1 MVYKPAEKT
10 DDFPKAERPETPRNK
25 ALPRVFGNAFF
36 APGAEGIEPPPKVL
50 ETPTV
55 SLKKLDFTDYLTV
68 VYLG

>member
-1 MVYKPAEKT
+1 M
-10 DDFPKAERPETPRNK
+10 PESPRNK
-25 ALPRVFGNAFF
+25 ALPRVFGNALF

-55 SLKKLDFTDYLTV
+55 SLKKLDFTDFLTV